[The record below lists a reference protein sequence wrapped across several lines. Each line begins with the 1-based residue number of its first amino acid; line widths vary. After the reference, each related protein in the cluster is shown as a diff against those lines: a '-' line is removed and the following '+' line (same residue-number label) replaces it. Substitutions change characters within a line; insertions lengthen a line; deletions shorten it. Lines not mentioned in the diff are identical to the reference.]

1 KPASPTWTPP
11 VLTISGLTGQGL
23 EDLWSKTLD
32 HRKRLEATG
41 ELAAKRRAQDTKWM
55 WALVHERLHERLTHD
70 PILKK
75 RVPEIE
81 KAIAGGAL
89 SPNAAASEIVA
100 LLGI

>member
-1 KPASPTWTPP
+1 
-11 VLTISGLTGQGL
+11 VLTVSGLTGQGL
-23 EDLWSKTLD
+23 DELWTKVLD

-70 PILKK
+70 PALRQ

-81 KAIAGGAL
+81 RAIADGTL
-89 SPNAAASEIVA
+89 SPNAGASEIVS